1 MKIENLTADCPKR
14 FGICTFFQ
22 ESCDVPP
29 RQIHHTHRPNRGPC
43 SRRSKARLGRGP
55 LGRARGRRAVWLV
68 RSVFLMGN
76 VTAAAMEKREGMAV
90 RVKWWEARVNPP
102 FDLEA
107 PPTRG

>member
-1 MKIENLTADCPKR
+1 MSRLDRFITLTDQTEGR
-14 FGICTFFQ
+14 
-22 ESCDVPP
+22 VPAA
-29 RQIHHTHRPNRGPC
+29 Q
-43 SRRSKARLGRGP
+43 RRVSDEALWVV
-55 LGRARGRRAVWLV
+55 LAVVEAVWLV

>member
-55 LGRARGRRAVWLV
+55 LGRARGRRGGLARAERVPN
-68 RSVFLMGN
+68 G
-76 VTAAAMEKREGMAV
+76 KRNGGSHGKKRGHGGEGEV
-90 RVKWWEARVNPP
+90 VGGTGKPS
-102 FDLEA
+102 L
-107 PPTRG
+107 